1 MRAIH
6 KVQLD
11 KVRPA
16 VLITRETALAYFAGI
31 TIAPITSTA
40 RGLASEVPVGVRNG
54 LDHDSVVN
62 CDDVA
67 TVPAALIGEFVGYLD
82 ENDEWALTTALHA
95 AYGLYDRG

>member
-16 VLITRETALAYFAGI
+16 VLLTRETALGYFSGI

-40 RGLASEVPVGVRNG
+40 RGLASEVPVGTRNG
-54 LDHDSVVN
+54 LDHDSVIN

-67 TVPAALIGEFVGYLD
+67 TVPADLIGAHIGYLSED
-82 ENDEWALTTALHA
+82 DEWVLTAALHA
-95 AYGLYDRG
+95 AYGLYEHH

>member
-16 VLITRETALAYFAGI
+16 VLLTREAALGYFAGI
-31 TIAPITSTA
+31 TIAPITSTT
-40 RGLASEVPVGVRNG
+40 RGLASEVPVGTRNG
-54 LDHDSVVN
+54 LDHDSVIN
-62 CDDVA
+62 CDDVT
-67 TVPAALIGEFVGYLD
+67 TVPADLIGEFIGYLD
-82 ENDEWALTTALHA
+82 DDDEWALADALHA